1 MKLHVKHF
9 VLFEESG
16 LHYKTQ
22 WNRLMEDNLN
32 LEIIQVS
39 QNAKIEPFSCDIALY
54 TIPFLE
60 SIIREKCLNP
70 NALFFNIGLPFDPE
84 KLEVLRT
91 IERGTDVLLLGEGKA
106 ILWDSKLTLKF
117 HGIDNI
123 NFIPYTTPNPRVDH
137 VKTAVYMGIKT
148 FDLPQIERYIDI
160 GGRLIHPYVI
170 RKIGEAANL
179 SKAYLDKKLKEYIS
193 NESKVMDYTTCI
205 ALSSASEFTEER
217 ISMLNLLDFPA
228 VILANQE
235 TIAAINNAFRNEFQF
250 NFETMIGNKIYSNA
264 LISEL
269 ISACDPATGS
279 GIWHAKNGKS
289 YNVKR
294 KCIETIGVDIVH
306 RELVEIVPLR
316 GDKPANTTRYGFDD
330 IIAKSQ
336 AMKAVLSQA
345 RKLSA
350 IDVTVLIEGESGTGK
365 ELLAQSIHSES
376 PRADKPFIAVNCGSF
391 SESLLESELFG
402 YAGGSFTGARKEGK
416 KGVLEAA
423 HGGTIFLDEIAEATL
438 KTQVRLLRF
447 LQEKEVQPVGS
458 NIIKR
463 VDVRVICAA
472 NTDMEAAMRRG
483 TIREDLFYRISPITL
498 TVPPL
503 RDRREDILPL
513 LRSCL
518 GSDVHLDSG
527 LIRFF
532 EHYDWPGNVRELKGL
547 AEYLHYFGGQ
557 LLSHIH
563 LPDRYQKKYRE
574 LLNPSSQ
581 QPADQRHSTTDTGSL
596 PMVTSLEQ
604 ALLQLLSVKSTGRRA
619 LVQHLRQSG
628 TPTTEYEVKILLDR
642 FRSLGWIEQNGNGRA
657 TQLTELGRRQ
667 LAQHF

>member
-1 MKLHVKHF
+1 MKLHVKLF

-16 LHYKTQ
+16 IHYKTI
-22 WNRLMEDNLN
+22 WNRLMEDNFN
-32 LEIIQVS
+32 FEIIQVI
-39 QNAKIEPFSCDIALY
+39 QNAKIDPFSCDIVLY

-60 SIIREKCLNP
+60 PIVREKCLNP
-70 NALFFNIGLPFDPE
+70 NAMFFNIGLPFDPE
-84 KLEVLRT
+84 KLEALKS

-106 ILWDSKLTLKF
+106 FLWDSKLTLKYY
-117 HGIDNI
+117 GIDNI
-123 NFIPYTTPNPRVDH
+123 NFIPYTSPNLHVDH

-148 FDLPQIERYIDI
+148 VDLPQIERYIDI
-160 GGRLIHPYVI
+160 GGRLIHPFVI

-179 SKAYLDKKLKEYIS
+179 SKQYLDKKLKEYIS
-193 NESKVMDYTTCI
+193 NENKVMDYTTCI
-205 ALSSASEFTEER
+205 SLSTVSEFTEER
-217 ISMLNLLDFPA
+217 ISMLNLFDFPA

-235 TIAAINNAFRNEFQF
+235 TIAAINNAFRNEFHF
-250 NFETMIGNKIYSNA
+250 NYETIIGNKIYSNA

-269 ISACDPATGS
+269 LSVCDPVTGT
-279 GIWHAKNGKS
+279 GIWHAESGKS
-289 YNVKR
+289 YNVQR
-294 KCIETIGVDIVH
+294 KCIEVIGVDIIH

-316 GDKPANTTRYGFDD
+316 GDKPTNTTRYGFED
-330 IIAKSQ
+330 IISKSL
-336 AMKAVLSQA
+336 AMKSVLSQA

-402 YAGGSFTGARKEGK
+402 YAGGSFTGAKKEGK
-416 KGVLEAA
+416 KGLLEAA

-447 LQEKEVQPVGS
+447 LQEKEVQPIGS
-458 NIIKR
+458 NLVKR

-472 NTDMEAAMRRG
+472 NTDMEAAMHRG

-503 RDRREDILPL
+503 RARREDIQPL

-518 GSDVHLDSG
+518 GSDIILDSD

-557 LLSHIH
+557 ILSRVH
-563 LPDRYQKKYRE
+563 LPERYQKKYRE
-574 LLNPSSQ
+574 LLSPNSHPS
-581 QPADQRHSTTDTGSL
+581 AVEDRSTPKTLPL
-596 PMVTSLEQ
+596 PMVTPLEQ

-619 LVQHLRQSG
+619 LVQSLRING

-642 FRSLGWIEQNGNGRA
+642 FRLLGWIEQSSSGRA
-657 TQLTELGRRQ
+657 AKLTELGRLQ
-667 LAQHF
+667 ITQHN

>member
-1 MKLHVKHF
+1 MKLHVKFF

-16 LHYKTQ
+16 LYYKTL
-22 WNRLMEDNLN
+22 WSRLMEDNLN

-39 QNAKIEPFSCDIALY
+39 QNVKIKPFNCDIVLY

-60 SIIREKCLNP
+60 PIVREKCLNS
-70 NALFFNIGLPFDPE
+70 NAMFFNIGLPFDPE
-84 KLEVLRT
+84 KLEVLKR

-106 ILWDSKLTLKF
+106 ILWDSKLTLKS

-123 NFIPYTTPNPRVDH
+123 NFIPYTSSNLNVDH

-148 FDLPQIERYIDI
+148 VDLPQIERYIDI

-179 SKAYLDKKLKEYIS
+179 SKEYLDKKLKEYIS

-205 ALSSASEFTEER
+205 SLSTASEFTEER
-217 ISMLNLLDFPA
+217 ISMLNLLDSPA
-228 VILANQE
+228 VILSNQE
-235 TIAAINNAFRNEFQF
+235 TIAAINNAFRNEFHF
-250 NFETMIGNKIYSNA
+250 NYETIIGNKIYSNA

-269 ISACDPATGS
+269 LSVCDPATGN
-279 GIWHAKNGKS
+279 GIWHAENGKS
-289 YNVKR
+289 YNVLR
-294 KCIETIGVDIVH
+294 KCIETIGTDIIH

-316 GDKPANTTRYGFDD
+316 GDKPTNTTRYGFDD

-336 AMKAVLSQA
+336 SMKSVISQA

-376 PRADKPFIAVNCGSF
+376 TRSDKPFIAVNCGSF

-402 YAGGSFTGARKEGK
+402 YEGGSFTGAKKGGK
-416 KGVLEAA
+416 KGLLEAA

-447 LQEKEVQPVGS
+447 LQEKEVQPIGS
-458 NIIKR
+458 NIVKR

-472 NTDMEAAMRRG
+472 NTDMEAAMRCG

-518 GSDVHLDSG
+518 GNDVILDSD
-527 LIRFF
+527 LNRFV
-532 EHYDWPGNVRELKGL
+532 ESYDWPGNVRELKGL

-557 LLSHIH
+557 ILSYVH
-563 LPDRYQKKYRE
+563 LPERYKKKYIE
-574 LLNPSSQ
+574 LRGPRSQ
-581 QPADQRHSTTDTGSL
+581 HLADEERSASTTVSSS
-596 PMVTSLEQ
+596 MVVSLEQ
-604 ALLQLLSVKSTGRRA
+604 ALIQLLSIKSAGRRA
-619 LVQHLRQSG
+619 LVQSLRQNG
-628 TPTTEYEVKILLDR
+628 IPTTEYEVKIVLDR
-642 FRSLGWIEQNGNGRA
+642 FRSLGWIEQCSSGRA
-657 TQLTELGRRQ
+657 AQLTEMGRKQ
-667 LAQHF
+667 LEKHR